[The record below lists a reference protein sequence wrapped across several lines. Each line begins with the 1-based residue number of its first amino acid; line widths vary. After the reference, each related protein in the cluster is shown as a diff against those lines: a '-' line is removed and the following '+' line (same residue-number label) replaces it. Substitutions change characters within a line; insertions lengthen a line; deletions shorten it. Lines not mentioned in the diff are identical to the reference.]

1 MKPYKLSYVL
11 ILTGLGLALGI
22 ASLCA
27 HQWQRRKEDRLKH
40 GGQNKIL
47 LSHDQEKPVREH
59 LQDKEPTN
67 VRQQASPDGII
78 SPTEPHSEHP
88 SHNPEDNKTPHCR
101 VSALCCTG
109 KKIIR
114 RWCEPITLFTLLL
127 VVIGVIQYSAFVAS
141 ERASVVPIEVHFAK
155 ELIAGLYPLPIVVEM
170 QNGGKSTATT
180 DVLAMAITHGPL
192 PPEPQYNEINHYTVT
207 PILPNGTHKK
217 VFSFEIGNTGWSEET
232 RMGVKA
238 GARKLYLYGFI
249 RYQDEFSH
257 SPWPFFS
264 FGTRE
269 TGFCFVY
276 MPIGGVHDSVF
287 ETCPEPAYTY
297 TK

>member
-22 ASLCA
+22 ANLRV
-27 HQWQRRKEDRLKH
+27 HQWQRRKEDRLKY
-40 GGQNKIL
+40 GGQNKIIL
-47 LSHDQEKPVREH
+47 PHDQEKPVREQM
-59 LQDKEPTN
+59 QDKEPTN
-67 VRQQASPDGII
+67 VRQQASPGGII

-88 SHNPEDNKTPHCR
+88 SHNSEDNKTPPCR
-101 VSALCCTG
+101 ASALCSSG
-109 KKIIR
+109 NKFIR
-114 RWCEPITLFTLLL
+114 RLCKPITLFTGLL
-127 VVIGVIQYSAFVAS
+127 VVISVLQYRAFVAS

-155 ELIAGLYPLPIVVEM
+155 ELIAGLHPLPIVVEM

-180 DVLAMAITHGPL
+180 DELAMAITHGPL
-192 PPEPQYNEINHYTVT
+192 PPEPEYYKTTPYTVT

-217 VFSFEIGNTGWSEET
+217 VFSFDIGNTGWSEET
-232 RMGVKA
+232 RMGVKT
-238 GARKLYLYGFI
+238 GARKLYLYGYI

-257 SPWPFFS
+257 SPWP